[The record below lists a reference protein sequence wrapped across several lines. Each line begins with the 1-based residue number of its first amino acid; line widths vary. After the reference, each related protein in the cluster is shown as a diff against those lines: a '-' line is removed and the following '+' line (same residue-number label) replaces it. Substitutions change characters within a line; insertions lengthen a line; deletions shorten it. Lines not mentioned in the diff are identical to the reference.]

1 MIIKRMEQAPSLQII
16 WFARGKIVGQGLALA
31 GNSKKLQIKGEINM
45 KCCLKIITMIGILA
59 GGILLVDYKTNILM
73 QGNNTGIMEKI
84 TTQIQKIT
92 KK

>member
-1 MIIKRMEQAPSLQII
+1 
-16 WFARGKIVGQGLALA
+16 
-31 GNSKKLQIKGEINM
+31 M

-84 TTQIQKIT
+84 TTQFHKIT